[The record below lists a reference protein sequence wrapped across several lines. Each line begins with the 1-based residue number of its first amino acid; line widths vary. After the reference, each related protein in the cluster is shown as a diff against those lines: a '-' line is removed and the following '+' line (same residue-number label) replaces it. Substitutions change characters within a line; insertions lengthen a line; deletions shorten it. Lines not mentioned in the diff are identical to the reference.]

1 MWRAECLASC
11 SQEWQAQLV
20 LGSSWEAQVRRR
32 RLMARWFNL
41 VMTRW
46 LLQQRHYLHIR
57 RGPWQMQR
65 LNHWE
70 LPFLRFLS
78 VRQSLYHSLLL
89 RWWWYDN
96 FNGFQK
102 NLSQSRLLN
111 TDYSHP
117 SSHICLRF
125 PSKIS
130 PMPPGEAESGVEA
143 RSACKHHSTMA
154 GRACV
159 VVYLCCCLLVLSS
172 TCVVVCHL
180 SSLSSHQFV
189 GICETRGTGKEEKQE
204 TSEGQ

>member
-1 MWRAECLASC
+1 M
-11 SQEWQAQLV
+11 
-20 LGSSWEAQVRRR
+20 
-32 RLMARWFNL
+32 MA
-41 VMTRW
+41 RW

-78 VRQSLYHSLLL
+78 VRQSLYHSFLL

-117 SSHICLRF
+117 SSHVCLRF

-143 RSACKHHSTMA
+143 RSACKHHSTLA

-159 VVYLCCCLLVLSS
+159 VVYLCCCLSFVFFEFSS
-172 TCVVVCHL
+172 VCGYL
-180 SSLSSHQFV
+180 WDKRDRKRRGEGVFNRHQRDRKDKKDK
-189 GICETRGTGKEEKQE
+189 GDKIDKRGKSGKRYLRD
-204 TSEGQ
+204 